1 MKIGQVLKD
10 GSLYVGEHPVEEGMF
25 LLCKAENELDFV
37 KLLSEKNPNLE
48 QGVINWIGPEPF
60 RIPTCVEMWLINAYF
75 RKLSLFCKAKTYDE
89 QPYAATWLAERFV
102 PDMVNQR
109 FHANTM
115 RNLIQQKRP
124 VTVWF
129 VRVVTQ
135 KELEEQS

>member
-1 MKIGQVLKD
+1 MKIGQALKD

-60 RIPTCVEMWLINAYF
+60 RIPTYLEMWLIMAYS
-75 RKLSLFCKAKTYDE
+75 RKLSLFCKAYDE

-102 PDMVNQR
+102 PDMLNEP
-109 FHANTM
+109 FHVKCI
-115 RNLIQQKRP
+115 RDFIQHDAP
-124 VTVWF
+124 ITVWF